1 MAFSIKI
8 PAYNFQE
15 CWKCS
20 RTTHRQFTIVT
31 PSLWLLPCSVLPE
44 LLNSQDLLSGSL
56 FGVHDIKMFQS
67 VEKDTTFNLE
77 LPPPPPDFC
86 NNLNYLFMKDQVTC
100 HSCCSSSFTER
111 RKDINLTDRLE
122 ENGMKFKLER

>member
-8 PAYNFQE
+8 PAYSFQQ
-15 CWKCS
+15 CWKYS
-20 RTTHRQFTIVT
+20 RTTQRQFTIVIL
-31 PSLWLLPCSVLPE
+31 SLWLLPCSVLPE

-56 FGVHDIKMFQS
+56 FGVHDIKIFQN
-67 VEKDTTFNLE
+67 VEKDTKINLE
-77 LPPPPPDFC
+77 LPPPPDFC
-86 NNLNYLFMKDQVTC
+86 SNLNYIFMKDQVTC

-111 RKDINLTDRLE
+111 RKAINLTDRPE